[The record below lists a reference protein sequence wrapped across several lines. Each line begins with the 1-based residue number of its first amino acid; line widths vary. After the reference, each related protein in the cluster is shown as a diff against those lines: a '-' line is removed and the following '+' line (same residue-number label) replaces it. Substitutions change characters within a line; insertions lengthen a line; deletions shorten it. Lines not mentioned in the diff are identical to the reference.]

1 MKKLFYL
8 SIALLC
14 FIATTSAQMTSKTL
28 QGLWKITALETSGVY
43 FDFST
48 GLITLDPSLAAQ
60 EPVGAEEMK
69 MMADMMKA
77 QLEPYYT
84 NFIQFDNNKITIK
97 YGDVSREGTYTLRE
111 QDGHL
116 YIRTA
121 YGTDTVTEDKDK
133 EIEFVIKDNLL
144 YIVSPKGAG
153 DVKMIYK
160 LS

>member
-14 FIATTSAQMTSKTL
+14 LIVTTSAQTTSKTL
-28 QGLWKITALETSGVY
+28 QGVWKISAIETSGIY
-43 FDFST
+43 FDFAT
-48 GLITLDPSLAAQ
+48 GLITLDPSLTAQ
-60 EPVGAEEMK
+60 EPVSSEEIK
-69 MMADMMKA
+69 AMADMMKG

-84 NFIQFDNNKITIK
+84 NFIQFNNNNIVIS
-97 YGDVSREGTYTLRE
+97 YGGVSKEGTYTLSE
-111 QDGHL
+111 KDGHQ
-116 YIRTA
+116 YIRTS
-121 YGTDTVTEDKDK
+121 YGTDTATEDKDK

-144 YIVSPKGAG
+144 YILSPKEVG